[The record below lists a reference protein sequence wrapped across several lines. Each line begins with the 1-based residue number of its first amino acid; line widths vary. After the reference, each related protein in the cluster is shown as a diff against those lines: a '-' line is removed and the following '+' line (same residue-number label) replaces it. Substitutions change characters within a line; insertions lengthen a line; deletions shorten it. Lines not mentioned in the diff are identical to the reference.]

1 MVHVYFFG
9 QIVCNIYCILFQI
22 FVVDTL
28 AFDEALSTFRYLTRH
43 KIESLCKPE
52 SLSKVEDVEAYMPVI
67 CAFTVEDEIL
77 DIVPQLYE

>member
-1 MVHVYFFG
+1 MVFLWSNCVQYIIH
-9 QIVCNIYCILFQI
+9 CILFQT

-28 AFDEALSTFRYLTRH
+28 AFDEALSTFRDLTSH
-43 KIESLCKPE
+43 KIGSLCKCV

-77 DIVPQLYE
+77 DIISQLHE